1 MRMIQS
7 IDKGFIP
14 SRQEQAWK
22 IVYDLK
28 ILLAHNIE
36 VQNTTRQ
43 KASPC
48 ELMTE
53 KGFLIV
59 NEQSLKQMTTTMN
72 GIELEARDLRLM
84 GLTLSSGL
92 EQGEI

>member
-1 MRMIQS
+1 
-7 IDKGFIP
+7 
-14 SRQEQAWK
+14 
-22 IVYDLK
+22 
-28 ILLAHNIE
+28 
-36 VQNTTRQ
+36 
-43 KASPC
+43 
-48 ELMTE
+48 MTE

-92 EQGEI
+92 E